1 MNGFIGSQTCSV
13 HATFNDYNE
22 QKSCYRFLSNPKVS
36 EQILINHLK
45 EDCRDSVVSKR
56 VLALVDTSTVNLN
69 RYFGRITNYDGIGT
83 ISRNQH
89 KSSYGFF
96 LHPIYVVDADDGT
109 PYGLADVRL
118 FNRSMESN
126 PLTKSEG
133 NRLKL
138 KLPIES
144 KESYKWVEPCERA
157 KREVLKTAD
166 KVTFV
171 MDREA
176 DIWEV
181 YKRLPG
187 GNTDVVV
194 RAKENRC
201 ILNSEGEQ
209 TKLKKEL
216 EDQQVKGE
224 YIINLPK
231 KQGRKRKKARVKLK
245 YGTCQILP
253 SQFNKPK
260 EPISLSYV
268 EIKEVGRSKKAID
281 DPIHWIIWTSEEV
294 NTVEQA
300 EQVISIYARRWKI
313 EVYFKLLKSDGFD
326 IENCQLGTGN
336 GIRKLTLLIMEA
348 AIKVQQLKAAR
359 RGLTNFS
366 VEEVFEEEE
375 IKCLKLLNQK
385 MEGNTKKSKNP
396 YPSDHLS
403 WASWIIARLGGWKEY
418 YEKNNL
424 PGNKTFVKGL
434 KKFDVLMLG
443 YLIAK

>member
-1 MNGFIGSQTCSV
+1 M
-13 HATFNDYNE
+13 
-22 QKSCYRFLSNPKVS
+22 
-36 EQILINHLK
+36 
-45 EDCRDSVVSKR
+45 
-56 VLALVDTSTVNLN
+56 NLN
-69 RYFGRITNYDGIGT
+69 RYFGRITDYEGIGT
-83 ISRNQH
+83 VSRNQH
-89 KSSYGFF
+89 KCSYGFF

-109 PYGLADVRL
+109 PLGLADVRL
-118 FNRSMESN
+118 YNRSMESN
-126 PLTKSEG
+126 PLTKSER

-144 KESYKWVEPCERA
+144 KESYKWIEPCERA
-157 KREVLKTAD
+157 KSEVLKSAD

-176 DIWEV
+176 DIWDV
-181 YKRLPG
+181 YSRLPG

-201 ILNSEGEQ
+201 ILNSEGKR
-209 TKLKKEL
+209 TRLHKEI
-216 EDQQVKGE
+216 EDQEVKGE

-245 YGTCQILP
+245 YGRCQILP

-260 EPISLSYV
+260 EPISLTYV
-268 EIKEVGRSKKAID
+268 EVKEVGRSKKAID

-294 NTVEQA
+294 TTIEQGK
-300 EQVISIYARRWKI
+300 QVIKTYARRWQI

-326 IENCQLGTGN
+326 IENCQLGSGK

-359 RGLTNFS
+359 EGSTTLS
-366 VEEVFEEEE
+366 LSDVFEEEE
-375 IKCLKLLNQK
+375 IKCLNLLNQK
-385 MEGNTKKSKNP
+385 MEGRTKKSKNP
-396 YPSDHLS
+396 YSPEHLS
-403 WASWIIARLGGWKEY
+403 WASWIIARFGGWKEY
-418 YEKNNL
+418 YEKDNL
-424 PGNKTFVKGL
+424 PGNKTFVNGL

-443 YLIAK
+443 YLIDK